1 MLTQIVQLYLNF
13 ELNNMSRKLATI
25 QTIKELL
32 PIPGADSIELAT
44 FENIGWKCV
53 VKKDEFQIGDKAVYF
68 EIDSLLPLTPT
79 FEFLAKGNT
88 PKKMTLDGGEV
99 VEGYR
104 LKTVKLRGQLSQ
116 GLALP
121 IARVFLSNHK
131 YEIIIKE
138 SLAKP
143 RITVTPDRVTLKF
156 QSEEQ
161 RKQKEFIALGFV
173 VDILANNKVLQSYRK
188 ADDFDDS
195 EIVLFSDKN
204 DKHIHATN
212 FFQDNNEDLSEIL
225 NIYKYEPPISPELAG
240 IAKGNF
246 PSFIPKTDET
256 RIQNCWNM
264 VQKYKDLSWYASIK
278 YDGSSATFYKKDGEF
293 GACSRNLEL
302 KETESNTFWQ
312 IANKFDLKN
321 KLPEGFAVQGEVYGE
336 GIQKNPHKI
345 KGTDF
350 RVFNVYDINEGK
362 YLDFD
367 DMFEFVKKLGIHCVD
382 TFDDHITGFCHEL
395 ENKTM
400 QELLD
405 LADETELEGL
415 VFRPLKEITDPN
427 FGRVSFKVISNKYLL
442 KN

>member
-1 MLTQIVQLYLNF
+1 
-13 ELNNMSRKLATI
+13 MSRKLATI

-131 YEIIIKE
+131 YKIIIKE

-302 KETESNTFWQ
+302 KETESNTFWK

-362 YLDFD
+362 YLDFEK
-367 DMFEFVKKLGIHCVD
+367 MIYFVDKLNLSFAKTIKLD
-382 TFDDHITGFCHEL
+382 KINNIYYNNITNL
-395 ENKTM
+395 TM
-400 QELLD
+400 QDLLD
-405 LADETELEGL
+405 LADETGLEGL
-415 VFRPLKEITDPN
+415 VFRPLQEINDPN